1 MRQRRRA
8 ERGRFAASRDRS
20 QPIVNRRDTENRQRK
35 VLLLG
40 VGLAMAIVVLL
51 IGAGWFVSSFQP
63 PRRTVATVAG
73 EDLKLSEVV
82 TYTSISAL
90 EGSGTLR
97 PDLALNDLV
106 RDRVVSARAFDL
118 GVNVTDADVES
129 ALARRFEPLP
139 PGSTE
144 PVDTL
149 TAAGQS
155 SFELVLNSLG
165 LSGNDYREWIA
176 GQLYVVELQN
186 HFRDLQP
193 DVIEQVFVEW
203 IVTES
208 SLTAQTA
215 MDRIAAGEE
224 FATVSD
230 ELNIDFLLAGPGGEV
245 GWVPQAAI
253 SELDPVLF
261 APDLELNTLIGPLT
275 TSLGSVV
282 LRVTDGPSEQPLSDV
297 MREFVAA
304 DELQQWL
311 DDAVAESLEDRVTLS
326 NDDFNWVIDQIV

>member
-8 ERGRFAASRDRS
+8 ERGQFAASRDRS

-35 VLLLG
+35 LLLLG

-51 IGAGWFVSSFQP
+51 VGAGWFVSSFQP

-144 PVDTL
+144 PSHHL
-149 TAAGQS
+149 
-155 SFELVLNSLG
+155 
-165 LSGNDYREWIA
+165 RK
-176 GQLYVVELQN
+176 
-186 HFRDLQP
+186 
-193 DVIEQVFVEW
+193 
-203 IVTES
+203 
-208 SLTAQTA
+208 
-215 MDRIAAGEE
+215 RI
-224 FATVSD
+224 S
-230 ELNIDFLLAGPGGEV
+230 
-245 GWVPQAAI
+245 
-253 SELDPVLF
+253 
-261 APDLELNTLIGPLT
+261 
-275 TSLGSVV
+275 
-282 LRVTDGPSEQPLSDV
+282 
-297 MREFVAA
+297 
-304 DELQQWL
+304 
-311 DDAVAESLEDRVTLS
+311 
-326 NDDFNWVIDQIV
+326 